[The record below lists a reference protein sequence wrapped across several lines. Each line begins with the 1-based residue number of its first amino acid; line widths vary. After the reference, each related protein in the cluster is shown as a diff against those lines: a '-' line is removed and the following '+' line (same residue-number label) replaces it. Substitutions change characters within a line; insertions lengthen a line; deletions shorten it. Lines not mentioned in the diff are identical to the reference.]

1 MTVPGPN
8 LLWIP
13 TVARFL
19 FFVAFIL
26 AQQGKVFTNDYW
38 TFILDALMA
47 VTNGYF
53 GSTYRF
59 ARVAQCLMLRSSSR
73 YDVRT
78 LACGGARARDGW
90 QHYGTSDHS
99 MHTAC

>member
-1 MTVPGPN
+1 MLDPVAQFTFQLFDFIGRTLPRWVTIPGPN
-8 LLWIP
+8 FLWIP

-19 FFVAFIL
+19 FFAAFIL

-53 GSTYRF
+53 GSAY
-59 ARVAQCLMLRSSSR
+59 QSSG
-73 YDVRT
+73 
-78 LACGGARARDGW
+78 L
-90 QHYGTSDHS
+90 
-99 MHTAC
+99 